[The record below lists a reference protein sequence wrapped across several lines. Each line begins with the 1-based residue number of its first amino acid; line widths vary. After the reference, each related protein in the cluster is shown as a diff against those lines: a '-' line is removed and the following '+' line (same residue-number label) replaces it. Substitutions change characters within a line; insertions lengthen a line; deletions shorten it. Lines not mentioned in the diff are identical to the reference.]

1 MAAERFYDSN
11 LTSLKKHHPETFAL
25 AATLGLTPKG
35 GIEKSPKGSLTYFVE
50 SDGGHRC
57 YLHEKN
63 DPESEIPHFL
73 NMVPV
78 DATGVVIMLGM
89 GLGLT
94 PGAILNQRPDIRHLI
109 AFELDPHI
117 FRAALE
123 YRDLT
128 PMLEDSRLILNVG
141 PLPDIDKIM
150 ERCQKAL
157 QLETVYTLTHQPS
170 FQLHPDSFAKLYDD
184 VYAVVNSY
192 NVGGATTLAFGDDN
206 LVNRFANFPVMAH
219 SHLLS
224 RLKGKFKGIPA
235 FLVAGGPSLNKNI
248 HLLSL
253 VKGRGVLFG
262 VDTVLP
268 ALVAHK
274 IYPDFI
280 GAIDPQPITWEKIAD
295 CAHLLKNK
303 KISLICSDSV
313 TPLVPKRFPAEKVF
327 WIFSGKKI
335 SSWLNTILGGGLLT
349 AGAGTVAHLN
359 LLSAVIMGCSPI
371 VFVGQDLAYSKGVS
385 HVDNTVLTNRECLE
399 EMVRTRQDMTQVQG
413 IDGTPVNTSRSF
425 AYMKEFF
432 ERVVHDHPGIYI
444 NATEGGAH
452 IKGTEVLPLKETL
465 IRYCAGPCKSTVKK
479 QISELPDPDFKA
491 RAGSVAAEFEKS
503 VKRIKQLKKI
513 IHRSED
519 LIKAC
524 VKGVKK
530 NRKSRFRSF
539 NDLPS
544 FLKKKLNQIDQCNAD
559 QEKKQEIWQ
568 LLEELTMEGL
578 RESERMKHKI
588 SALENR
594 PDCYQEWLVKNLGR
608 MSYIN
613 KVRLKVLQKFY
624 TPLESVSALLS
635 KEGTL
640 DFKSMERAKLL
651 FDDNNYAMADSVLKN
666 IAETGSEPAE
676 QLFLSGVIALVYGL
690 YTKAENCFARAEQL
704 DSGMGKSVSKIQN
717 DFAEQYIA
725 YAERDEMDKKVVRH
739 MLLKGWRCCKNNTR
753 IESKLQT
760 LARDDLKLFEKGME
774 QGNAEKMR
782 PVIGGW
788 YEAVTEDAGDLS
800 FLKPDELALI
810 CLYYAKLAWKE
821 EGKGDRIK
829 NALERGL
836 FFDKTNADIHAM
848 LAELFFERQAF
859 ERGVASLNAAV
870 SLDARHG
877 RLWEVLGD
885 KLVVQEQYTDA
896 LAAYEQL
903 FNLTPERGDLL
914 RKIGDCYLV
923 LDQPEAA
930 REIYYQVKKI
940 LKNSQQQP

>member
-1 MAAERFYDSN
+1 MDAESFYESN
-11 LTSLKKHHPETFAL
+11 LAGLKKHHPETFAL
-25 AATLGLTPKG
+25 AATLSLSPKG
-35 GIEKSPKGSLTYFVE
+35 GVEKSPKGSVTYFVE
-50 SDGGHRC
+50 SDGGNRC
-57 YLHEKN
+57 YLHQKN

-73 NMVPV
+73 KMVPV

-109 AFELDPHI
+109 VFELDPHV
-117 FRAALE
+117 FRAAIE

-128 PMLEDSRLILNVG
+128 PMLADSRLVLHVG
-141 PLPDIDKIM
+141 PSPDIDKIM
-150 ERCQKAL
+150 ERFQKAL

-170 FQLHPDSFAKLYDD
+170 FQLHPDSFAKLYDA

-224 RLKGKFKGIPA
+224 RLKGKFKGVPA

-268 ALVAHK
+268 ALVAHG

-295 CAHLLKNK
+295 CAHLVKDK

-313 TPLVPKRFPAEKVF
+313 TPQVPKRFPAEKVF
-327 WIFSGKKI
+327 WVFSGKKL
-335 SSWLNTILGGGLLT
+335 SSWFNTLLGGSLLT

-359 LLSAVIMGCSPI
+359 LLSAVIMECSPI
-371 VFVGQDLAYSKGVS
+371 VFVGQDLAYSKGAS
-385 HVDNTVLTNRECLE
+385 HVDNTVLTNRERLE
-399 EMVRTRQDMTQVQG
+399 KMVRTRQDMTRVQG

-432 ERVVHDHPGIYI
+432 ERVVQDHPGIYI

-479 QISELPDPDFKA
+479 QISQLPDPDFTA
-491 RAGSVAAEFEKS
+491 RAGSVAAEFEKA
-503 VKRIKQLKKI
+503 VKRINQLKKVI
-513 IHRSED
+513 LRSEG
-519 LIKAC
+519 LIKEC
-524 VKGVKK
+524 VKGIKK
-530 NRKSRFRSF
+530 NRKSLFTSF

-544 FLKKKLNQIDQCNAD
+544 FLKKKLNQIDKCNAD
-559 QEKKQEIWQ
+559 QEREQDIWQ

-594 PDCYQEWLVKNLGR
+594 PDRYQEWLVKNLER

-613 KVRLKVLQKFY
+613 AVRLKVLHKFH
-624 TPLESVSALLS
+624 TPLASVYALLR
-635 KEGTL
+635 KEGKL
-640 DFKSMERAKLL
+640 DFNSMERARLL
-651 FDDNNYAMADSVLKN
+651 FDDNNYAMAGSVLKN
-666 IAETGSEPAE
+666 IAETGSESAE
-676 QLFLSGVIALVYGL
+676 QLFLSGVIALVYGR
-690 YTKAENCFARAEQL
+690 YTKAEDCFARAEQL
-704 DSGMGKSVSKIQN
+704 DPGMGKRVSKIQS

-753 IESKLQT
+753 IKRKLEE

-774 QGNAEKMR
+774 QGDIEKMR
-782 PVIGGW
+782 PVIGVW

-800 FLKPDELALI
+800 FLTPGEMALV
-810 CLYYAKLAWKE
+810 CFYYAKLVGKE
-821 EGKGDRIK
+821 EGKEDQVG

-836 FFDKTNADIHAM
+836 SFDKTNADIHAM
-848 LAELFFERQAF
+848 QAELFFESQTF
-859 ERGVASLNAAV
+859 ESGVASLNAAV
-870 SLDARHG
+870 SLDASHG

-885 KLVVQEQYTDA
+885 KLFVQEQYTDA

-914 RKIGDCYLV
+914 RKIGDCYLA

-930 REIYYQVKKI
+930 REIYTQVKKI
-940 LKNSQQQP
+940 LENSQQQP